1 MKNNL
6 VRYINKHPHQK
17 KIAKVFLKFVK
28 DDVPGLTAELTFY
41 LMTSFF
47 PFAILLLSIISFT
60 PLSAEDTI
68 YRLFSA
74 LPHETYEI
82 IFNLLTSITVS
93 PTITVISSLLAMW
106 SMSGA
111 ISSISKGLNRMY
123 GTKETR
129 NQLLIRSIGA
139 LFAFLLAVTIVLAFG
154 TLILGNIIGVLISRF
169 FPSFNTLWNFLRIVF
184 MLFVMFNVF
193 ASLYKFL
200 PDKKL
205 HYKDVFPGAIITTLL
220 WSSSSIVFSF
230 YIDNFSKHHIL
241 YGSLAGVLVL
251 VTWLYM
257 SSFII
262 FAGGQFN
269 ALLNRRKEERQT
281 N

>member
-6 VRYINKHPHQK
+6 IRYINKHPRQK
-17 KIAKVFLKFVK
+17 KIAKVFLKFIK

-74 LPHETYEI
+74 LPQETYRI

-93 PTITVISSLLAMW
+93 PTVTVISALLAMW

-111 ISSISKGLNRMY
+111 ISAISKGLNRMY
-123 GTKETR
+123 GTNETR

-139 LFAFLLAVTIVLAFG
+139 LFAFLLALTIVLAFG
-154 TLILGNIIGVLISRF
+154 TLILGNLIGLLITKF
-169 FPSFNTLWNFLRIVF
+169 FPSFNTLWHFLRIVF
-184 MLFVMFNVF
+184 MLFVMFSVF

-205 HYKDVFPGAIITTLL
+205 RYRDVFPGAIMTTLL

-230 YIDNFSKHHIL
+230 YIDNFSRHHIL

-262 FAGGQFN
+262 FAGGQLN
-269 ALLNRRKEERQT
+269 ALLNRKKAKQQAI
-281 N
+281 